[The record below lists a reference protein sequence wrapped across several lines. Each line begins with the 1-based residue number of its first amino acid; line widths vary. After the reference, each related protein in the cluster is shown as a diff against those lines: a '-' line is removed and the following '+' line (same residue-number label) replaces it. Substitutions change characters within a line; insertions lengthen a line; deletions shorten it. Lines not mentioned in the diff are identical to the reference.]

1 MKPAQSKL
9 LSDYARLIA
18 HVGVNVQP
26 KQIVLIDSIIEAA
39 PLTEKVVEECYNMG
53 ASKVVVKW
61 HNAIVN
67 KLNFKY
73 QTIDTLTDFKKYE
86 LNAIK
91 KPILKHGACRIR
103 IGGDSPEA
111 LKDID
116 PNKIKAYSSTLSA
129 LLKKVSNWTMANK
142 CQWTIAYYPSLEWS
156 KLVFPKLSPTAAQKK
171 LLDLILKT
179 VRVDGINDP
188 VVLWKKH
195 NQEKAIIA
203 KKLNDLKLD
212 YLIFKNSLGTN
223 IKVKLVKHNIWESGQ
238 AHNANKTFGF
248 TPNLPTEEVW
258 GMPDKD
264 GLDGIVYASMPL
276 SYNGNIVDKF
286 YFEFSKG
293 KVVKYDAQ
301 KGKEV
306 LDNIFQIHNADH
318 TGEIALV
325 SKDSAV
331 FATKTLFYST
341 LFDENA
347 ACHIALGA
355 SYPSNIKN
363 GTNLSRKELFKK
375 GANDSIVHIDFMFG
389 TDDIEVIGY
398 KDEKAIS
405 IMKDCTF
412 LI

>member
-1 MKPAQSKL
+1 
-9 LSDYARLIA
+9 
-18 HVGVNVQP
+18 
-26 KQIVLIDSIIEAA
+26 
-39 PLTEKVVEECYNMG
+39 
-53 ASKVVVKW
+53 
-61 HNAIVN
+61 
-67 KLNFKY
+67 
-73 QTIDTLTDFKKYE
+73 
-86 LNAIK
+86 
-91 KPILKHGACRIR
+91 
-103 IGGDSPEA
+103 
-111 LKDID
+111 
-116 PNKIKAYSSTLSA
+116 
-129 LLKKVSNWTMANK
+129 
-142 CQWTIAYYPSLEWS
+142 
-156 KLVFPKLSPTAAQKK
+156 
-171 LLDLILKT
+171 
-179 VRVDGINDP
+179 
-188 VVLWKKH
+188 
-195 NQEKAIIA
+195 
-203 KKLNDLKLD
+203 
-212 YLIFKNSLGTN
+212 
-223 IKVKLVKHNIWESGQ
+223 
-238 AHNANKTFGF
+238 
-248 TPNLPTEEVW
+248 
-258 GMPDKD
+258 MPDKD